1 MNEAAPA
8 LVDATPV
15 PATVGD
21 AMYWGLVQCAPE
33 TSLRTVAAL
42 MAEAQVHC
50 VVVIEDPGD
59 RRSLWGVV
67 SHLDLVAA
75 STVRSLDEQLASG
88 TAMKPAVTAFP
99 HESLAS
105 AAKRMAMHSMSHL
118 VVVDDARHRPV
129 GVLSTLDLARML
141 GARAM

>member
-1 MNEAAPA
+1 MKEAAPA

-15 PATVGD
+15 PETVGD

-42 MAEAQVHC
+42 MSEAQVHC
-50 VVVIEDPGD
+50 VVVIDDPGD

-75 STVRSLDEQLASG
+75 STVRPLDEQTASG
-88 TAMKPAVTAFP
+88 TAMKPALTAFP
-99 HESLAS
+99 HESLES
-105 AAKRMAMHSMSHL
+105 AAKRMAMHGVSHL
-118 VVVDDARHRPV
+118 VVVDDVERRPV
-129 GVLSTLDLARML
+129 GVLSTLDLARVL
-141 GARAM
+141 GARAA

>member
-1 MNEAAPA
+1 MKETAPE
-8 LVDATPV
+8 LVHAMPV

-21 AMYWGLVQCAPE
+21 AMYRGLVQCAPE

-50 VVVIEDPGD
+50 VVVIDDPDD

-67 SHLDLVAA
+67 SDRDLVAA
-75 STVRSLDEQLASG
+75 STVRSLDEQQASG

-99 HESLAS
+99 YESLES
-105 AAKRMAMHSMSHL
+105 AAKRMAIHGVSHL
-118 VVVDDARHRPV
+118 VVVDDAGRRPV

-141 GARAM
+141 GIRVL